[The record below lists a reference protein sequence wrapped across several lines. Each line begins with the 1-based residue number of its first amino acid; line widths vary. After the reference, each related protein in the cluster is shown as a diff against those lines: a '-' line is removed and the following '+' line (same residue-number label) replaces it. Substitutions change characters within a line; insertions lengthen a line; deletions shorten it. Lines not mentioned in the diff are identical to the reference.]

1 MIGAGATLAILLL
14 LLAWTLISNPPAE
27 PVRVERARNRAGGM
41 HEEYTDGQHS
51 FVHKGR

>member
-27 PVRVERARNRAGGM
+27 PVRVERARNRAGGAA
-41 HEEYTDGQHS
+41 EYTDGQHS